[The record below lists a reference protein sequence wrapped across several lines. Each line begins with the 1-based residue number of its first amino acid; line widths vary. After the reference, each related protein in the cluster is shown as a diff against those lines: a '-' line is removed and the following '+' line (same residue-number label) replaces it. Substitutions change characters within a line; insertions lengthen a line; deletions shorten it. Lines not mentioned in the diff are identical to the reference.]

1 MWACCERLK
10 RSCDDRREKG
20 GSLAV
25 AKARVTVEL
34 SDMQRRLLELIA
46 EQEGAPLPEV
56 VRVALVLELV
66 GQDQLRRELRRQ
78 RRMRPVERR
87 AVGATAQADRQA
99 GG

>member
-1 MWACCERLK
+1 MAM
-10 RSCDDRREKG
+10 
-20 GSLAV
+20 

-87 AVGATAQADRQA
+87 AVAATAQAERQA

>member
-1 MWACCERLK
+1 MAN
-10 RSCDDRREKG
+10 
-20 GSLAV
+20 
-25 AKARVTVEL
+25 ARVTIEL

-87 AVGATAQADRQA
+87 AVVPTAQADRQA